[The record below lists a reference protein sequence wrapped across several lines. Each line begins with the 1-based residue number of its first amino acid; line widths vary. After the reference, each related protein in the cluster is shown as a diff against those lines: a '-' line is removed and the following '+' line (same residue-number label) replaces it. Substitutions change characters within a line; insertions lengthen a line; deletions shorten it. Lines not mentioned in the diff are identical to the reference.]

1 MNMIDALQSLKDAGL
16 IVDFKTDD
24 AGSEYSVVFQSSVPN
39 LELSELF
46 DRVQRC
52 TNGAMCRWH
61 IPLIRRSRP
70 PIRLS
75 SMLRLA

>member
-46 DRVQRC
+46 DRV
-52 TNGAMCRWH
+52 
-61 IPLIRRSRP
+61 IRHAGDQGSSGHFW
-70 PIRLS
+70 LS
-75 SMLRLA
+75 ACM